1 MLLPEVIFSG
11 IIFNLNTPILQA
23 LGALF
28 AARWAMAG
36 LGSSLGLHG
45 DKLGVDNFSYQ
56 STHFVSLDPGTA
68 VPGATMHLL
77 LVWGALLAIIVLLGF
92 VIAFFLET
100 QGCACIIEL
109 IIR

>member
-1 MLLPEVIFSG
+1 MLAWNVDPMVAIVSSIFSG

-36 LGSSLGLHG
+36 LGSSVGLHG
-45 DKLGVDNFSYQ
+45 DKLGIDDFSYQ
-56 STHFVSLDPGTA
+56 STHFVSLDRATA

-77 LVWGALLAIIVLLGF
+77 LVWGALLAIIIVLAFLSL
-92 VIAFFLET
+92 IA
-100 QGCACIIEL
+100 
-109 IIR
+109 